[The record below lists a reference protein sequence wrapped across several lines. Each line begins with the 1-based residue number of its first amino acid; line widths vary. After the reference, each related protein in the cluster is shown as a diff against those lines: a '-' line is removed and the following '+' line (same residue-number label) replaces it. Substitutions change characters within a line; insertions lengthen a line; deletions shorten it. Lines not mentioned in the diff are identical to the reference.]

1 MKTILESAKPV
12 LSGNA
17 AGKTLLSNDS
27 LSFWGGVDAHT
38 GCVIDARHD
47 RYGECMSGKVL
58 CIPRGRGSCSSSG
71 IMLEMIRAKT
81 APAALIG
88 IDIEPVLSLGS
99 VIGSEVYGR
108 YIPMYTVSEEDYA
121 KLKDDTDVVIENDT
135 VTLG

>member
-1 MKTILESAKPV
+1 MKNVLDSAKPIV
-12 LSGNA
+12 SGNA
-17 AGKTLLSNDS
+17 SGKALVSGDS

-38 GCVIDARHD
+38 GRVIDARHD

-108 YIPMYTVSEEDYA
+108 CIPIYTVSEEDYA
-121 KLKDDTDVVIENDT
+121 KIEDDADIAIDGDVVT
-135 VTLG
+135 VG